1 MAYTTYF
8 LNEEDYFLY
17 FEQKCNDKLFYN
29 KYPLIVAEIKAICDQ
44 MKKKIEL
51 VNSQNFFIIH
61 SELMGLDARLQIII
75 ALLPSD
81 NDDILSSLTEEE
93 VVEFSRKDYRKFLRE
108 SFDVEDNII
117 PHSLYFSI
125 I

>member
-1 MAYTTYF
+1 
-8 LNEEDYFLY
+8 
-17 FEQKCNDKLFYN
+17 
-29 KYPLIVAEIKAICDQ
+29 

-61 SELMGLDARLQIII
+61 SELMGLDSRLQIII

>member
-1 MAYTTYF
+1 MTHINYF
-8 LNEEDYFLY
+8 LNEEDYFFY
-17 FEQKCNDKLFYN
+17 FNQKCSDEKIFN
-29 KYPLIVAEIKAICDQ
+29 KYPLVVAEIKSICDQ
-44 MKKKIEL
+44 MKKKIEI
-51 VNSQNFFIIH
+51 VDSKNFFIIH

-81 NDDILSSLTEEE
+81 NDDILISLTEKEI
-93 VVEFSRKDYRKFLRE
+93 VEFSRKDYRKFISE
-108 SFDVEDNII
+108 TFDIENIRT